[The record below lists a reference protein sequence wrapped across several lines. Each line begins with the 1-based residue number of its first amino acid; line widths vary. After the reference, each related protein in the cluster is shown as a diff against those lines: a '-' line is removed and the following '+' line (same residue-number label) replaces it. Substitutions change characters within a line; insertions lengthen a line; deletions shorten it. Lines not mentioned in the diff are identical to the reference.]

1 MFRLFRS
8 SAFRLTLLYM
18 VTFGA
23 SVTALLIFVY
33 TAIISDMESDLK
45 HSIEV
50 QTSELRRSFGI
61 LGPAEIASSIQHL
74 LEKDEEKTLV
84 LMLIDRNWHVLA
96 GNLPLWPGGKTSVST
111 WITFPIGKAQ
121 SGAPA
126 PKAIAMNATLPGGY
140 ILLVG
145 RKMADIEHVHEII
158 VEVLYICFG
167 IMFALAA
174 AGGMLISYTIYRRI
188 EAINQAFR
196 SVAAGALQTRVKVAG
211 TGDEFD
217 HLAVH
222 LNQTLNRICELIDGV
237 RDISY
242 SVAHDLRTPLN
253 RLRHRL
259 ESMLAPQMTREKMT
273 DEVRASLAEI
283 DALVAT
289 FNAILRIAQAEL
301 GAGVE
306 QFADFNLSGAVADVV
321 DLYRPVAEEK
331 SQVITTDIAPDITVN
346 GDRHLI
352 TQMVAN
358 ILDNAIKYTPA
369 GGNIAITLSA
379 ADAHAQLTIAD
390 SGPGIPEAFHHKVT
404 EKFFR
409 LERSRSSPG
418 NGLGLSL
425 VSAAVKLHKGEL
437 TFGDGT
443 PGLVVMITLPKT
455 Q

>member
-1 MFRLFRS
+1 
-8 SAFRLTLLYM
+8 M

-33 TAIISDMESDLK
+33 TAIISDMEEDLK
-45 HSIEV
+45 HSISV
-50 QTSELRRSFGI
+50 QTADIQRSFGI
-61 LGPAEIASSIQHL
+61 SGPEEIAASIQHI

-84 LMLIDRNWHVLA
+84 LMFIDRNWHVLA
-96 GNLPLWPGGKTSVST
+96 GNLPLWPGGKTNVDT
-111 WITFPIGKAQ
+111 WIKFPIAKTGA
-121 SGAPA
+121 SGLP
-126 PKAIAMNATLPGGY
+126 PQAIAMNTSLPGGY

-145 RKMADIEHVHEII
+145 RKMNQIEHVHEII

-167 IMFALAA
+167 VMFILAA

-188 EAINQAFR
+188 DAINQAFR
-196 SVAAGALQTRVKVAG
+196 RVAAGALSTRVKVIG

-217 HLAVH
+217 HLSMH
-222 LNQTLNRICELIDGV
+222 LNQTLNRICELIEGV

-259 ESMLAPQMTREKMT
+259 ESLLAPQTLREKMI
-273 DEVRASLAEI
+273 DEVRSSLSEI

-289 FNAILRIAQAEL
+289 FNAILRIAQAEM

-306 QFADFNLSGAVADVV
+306 QFADLNLSEAVIDVV

-331 SQVITTDIAPDITVN
+331 SQQLVAEIKENITFN

-352 TQMVAN
+352 TQAVAN
-358 ILDNAIKYTPA
+358 IFDNAIKYAPK
-369 GGNIAITLSA
+369 GGHITVTLSVL
-379 ADAHAQLTIAD
+379 DKYIELKVGD
-390 SGPGIPEAFHHKVT
+390 NGPGIPEAFHHKVT

-409 LERSRSSPG
+409 LEQSRSSPG

-437 TFGDGT
+437 SFADNAS
-443 PGLVVMITLPKT
+443 GLVVVIRLPINKA
-455 Q
+455 

>member
-33 TAIISDMESDLK
+33 NTVISDMEDDLK
-45 HSIEV
+45 HSITV
-50 QTSELRRSFGI
+50 QEADLRRSFGL
-61 LGPAEIASSIQHL
+61 LGPSEIATSLQHM

-84 LMLIDRNWHVLA
+84 LMLIDRNWHVIA
-96 GNLPLWPGGKTSVST
+96 GNLEQWPGGKTSVDT
-111 WITFPIGKAQ
+111 WIKFPIGKA
-121 SGAPA
+121 SGSSLP
-126 PKAIAMNATLPGGY
+126 PRAIAINTTLPGGY

-145 RKMADIEHVHEII
+145 RKMAEIEHVREII
-158 VEVLYICFG
+158 VEALYICFG
-167 IMFALAA
+167 IMFVLAA

-188 EAINQAFR
+188 EAINQTFL
-196 SVAAGALQTRVKVAG
+196 SVSAGALQTRVKVTG
-211 TGDEFD
+211 TADEFD

-259 ESMLAPQMTREKMT
+259 ESILAQQMSGEKMT
-273 DEVRASLAEI
+273 EEVRKSLSEI
-283 DALVAT
+283 DTLVAT
-289 FNAILRIAQAEL
+289 FNSILRIAQAEM

-306 QFADFNLSGAVADVV
+306 QFADFNLSEAVRDVV

-331 SQVITTDIAPDITVN
+331 SQQLTTEIAEDVIIN

-352 TQMVAN
+352 TQTVAN
-358 ILDNAIKYTPA
+358 ILDNAIKYTPQA
-369 GGNIAITLSA
+369 GHIMVTLA
-379 ADAHAQLTIAD
+379 IAD
-390 SGPGIPEAFHHKVT
+390 SQIELKVADDGPGIPQEFHHKVT

-425 VSAAVKLHKGEL
+425 VSAAVKLHR
-437 TFGDGT
+437 GDLSFADNA
-443 PGLVVMITLPKT
+443 PGLMVTVRLPLK
-455 Q
+455 